1 MADPIEY
8 LLQNIVKL
16 ELDAT
21 MLMVIIVGMVLFV
34 LWIITNFLNN
44 KKLQTILFDI
54 HEKIN
59 IFIENKRIKTV

>member
-8 LLQNIVKL
+8 LLESIVKP
-16 ELDAT
+16 EFDVT

-34 LWIITNFLNN
+34 LWIITNFFDN
-44 KKLQTILFDI
+44 KRLQTVLFDV

>member
-8 LLQNIVKL
+8 LLQNIVKP
-16 ELDAT
+16 ELDVT

-34 LWIITNFLNN
+34 LWIITNFFNN

-54 HEKIN
+54 HEKIS